1 MTSLK
6 STDRITRIVLV
17 TAGLSVSGGVV
28 GALCATAAVTAI
40 AAIEGGSSGLVSR
53 VFANILGVSAGF
65 GAVAGMV
72 GAPLIGWGLLRR
84 VPLGRA
90 MAFTAGGT
98 VAGALAGELMHPLKY
113 ASDIPAVLIGAFVGF
128 LLGAIVVRLRPG
140 TTATVPIEPDSVR

>member
-6 STDRITRIVLV
+6 STDRTTRIVLV
-17 TAGLSVSGGVV
+17 TAGLSVTGGVV
-28 GALCATAAVTAI
+28 GALCAAAAVTVI

-65 GAVAGMV
+65 GAVAGMI
-72 GAPLIGWGLLRR
+72 GAPLLGWGLLRR

-113 ASDIPAVLIGAFVGF
+113 ASDVPAVLIGAFVGF
-128 LLGAIVVRLRPG
+128 LLGAIVVRLRTG